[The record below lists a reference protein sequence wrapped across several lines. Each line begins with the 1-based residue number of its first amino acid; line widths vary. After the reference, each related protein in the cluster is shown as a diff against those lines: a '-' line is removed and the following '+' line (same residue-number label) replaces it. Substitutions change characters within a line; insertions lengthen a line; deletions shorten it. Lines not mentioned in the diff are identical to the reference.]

1 MVSGYTFFASQRM
14 KKISSFLEYQY
25 KNTCRRTAQDTPPEK
40 RAPRS
45 IPASAIKKP
54 IQWMSFFSF

>member
-1 MVSGYTFFASQRM
+1 MVNGYTFFVTRRM
-14 KKISSFLEYQY
+14 KKISTLLRIPIQKYLPQGGA
-25 KNTCRRTAQDTPPEK
+25 RPAAREK
-40 RAPRS
+40 APRS

>member
-1 MVSGYTFFASQRM
+1 MLSVYTFFITRRM
-14 KKISSFLEYQY
+14 KKISSLLRIPIQKYLPQGGARPLS
-25 KNTCRRTAQDTPPEK
+25 KKA
-40 RAPRS
+40 APRS

>member
-14 KKISSFLEYQY
+14 KKISSLL
-25 KNTCRRTAQDTPPEK
+25 R
-40 RAPRS
+40 
-45 IPASAIKKP
+45 IPIQKYLPQGGARHAARESSLTLHSGSAIKKP

>member
-1 MVSGYTFFASQRM
+1 MVSGYTFFVTQRM
-14 KKISSFLEYQY
+14 KKISSFLEYRDR
-25 KNTCRRTAQDTPPEK
+25 NTCRKTAQGTPPEK
-40 RAPRS
+40 AATRS

>member
-1 MVSGYTFFASQRM
+1 MVSGYTFFVTQRM
-14 KKISSFLEYQY
+14 KKISSLLRMPMQKYP
-25 KNTCRRTAQDTPPEK
+25 PPEK
-40 RAPRS
+40 AATRS

>member
-1 MVSGYTFFASQRM
+1 MVNGYTFFASERM
-14 KKISSFLEYQY
+14 KKISSFLEYRY
-25 KNTCRRTAQDTPPEK
+25 KIPAAGRRKTPPK
-40 RAPRS
+40 KAAPRS